1 MRLRRGRVFI
11 ALVATGVG
19 LAGTVVATAG
29 GASAAGGCAVNYS
42 VASQWAGGFVA
53 AVTVTNLGDPVASW
67 AVGWSFGAGQRVGNA
82 WNTTVAQSG
91 SQVTAVNAASNGALP
106 TGASTSFGFQGTWT
120 GTNPVPSGF
129 TLNGVACTGATVP
142 TSSPTVKPSAP
153 PSTSAACPYT
163 GHITYRLTR
172 ASAPTP
178 AQQNAYNLI
187 TTAMNQALAVYNC
200 HTDITKALNVS
211 YEPSVATADAN
222 YNGTIRFGATSSM
235 QRITAMHEIGHTLG
249 VGTVSGWS
257 ARLSGGVWTGGNA
270 NAVLRAITG
279 DPGAAV
285 HGDAAHFWPYG
296 LNYPSEVKS
305 EADLINHCKVV
316 MGLRRDMGL

>member
-1 MRLRRGRVFI
+1 V
-11 ALVATGVG
+11 
-19 LAGTVVATAG
+19 AGTVVATAG

-42 VASQWAGGFVA
+42 VASQWDGGFVA
-53 AVTVTNLGDPVASW
+53 AVTVTNLGDPVTSW

-82 WNTTVAQSG
+82 WNATVAQSG
-91 SQVTAVNAASNGALP
+91 GRVTAASVASNGAVR
-106 TGASTSFGFQGTWT
+106 TGASASFGFQGTWT

>member
-1 MRLRRGRVFI
+1 VLA
-11 ALVATGVG
+11 ALVVVGVG

-29 GASAAGGCAVNYS
+29 EASAAAGCAVTYS
-42 VASQWAGGFVA
+42 VDSQWAGGFVA
-53 AVTVTNLGDPVASW
+53 AITVSNLGDPVTSW
-67 AVGWSFGAGQRVGNA
+67 AVDWSFGAGQRVGNA
-82 WNTTVAQSG
+82 WNATVTQSG
-91 SQVTAVNAASNGALP
+91 GRVTAASVASNGAVR
-106 TGASTSFGFQGTWT
+106 TGASASFGFQGTWT

-129 TLNGVACTGATVP
+129 TLNGVACTGAAAP

-153 PSTSAACPYT
+153 PSTAPGCPYT
-163 GHITYRLTR
+163 GRITYRLDR
-172 ASAPTP
+172 APAPTP

-200 HTDITKALNVS
+200 HTDIAKTLTVS
-211 YEPSVATADAN
+211 YVPSVATADAN
-222 YNGTIRFGATSSM
+222 DNGTIRFGATSSM
-235 QRITAMHEIGHTLG
+235 QRITAMHEIGHTMG
-249 VGTVSGWS
+249 VGTVSAWS

-279 DPGAAV
+279 DPNAAV

-296 LNYPSEVKS
+296 LNYTSEVTS
-305 EADLINHCKVV
+305 EADLVNHCKVV